1 MSDWR
6 DKKPGLDRANAVMK
20 PWSDPMPYPRV
31 YAAVYKVN
39 RWLLFPG
46 NLPCPT
52 CGKGTHH
59 DRIEMADQ
67 VFYKDQYPASRIISA
82 DRAERAVETQTFFDI
97 CDDESLWVGHSGG
110 KFQILTGD
118 SALDGPESK
127 TLRGAYVSYHLKR
140 GDTDGTSDTDT
151 E

>member
-20 PWSDPMPYPRV
+20 PRPNPMPYPRV

-39 RWLLFPG
+39 RWFLFPG

-52 CGKGTHH
+52 CGKGTDH
-59 DRIEMADQ
+59 DRIELGDQ
-67 VFYKDQYPASRIISA
+67 VFYTDQYPASRIISA
-82 DRAERAVETQTFFDI
+82 DRAERGVETQTFLEI
-97 CDDESLWVGHSGG
+97 CDDEELWTGHSGG
-110 KFQILTGD
+110 RWQILTGD

-127 TLRGAYVSYHLKR
+127 TLRGAYVAYHLKK
-140 GDTDGTSDTDT
+140 GADNGTSTA